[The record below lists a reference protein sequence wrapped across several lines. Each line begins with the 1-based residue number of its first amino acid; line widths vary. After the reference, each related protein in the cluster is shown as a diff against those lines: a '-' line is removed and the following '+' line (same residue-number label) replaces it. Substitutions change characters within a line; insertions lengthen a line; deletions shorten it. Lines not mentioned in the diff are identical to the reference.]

1 MRSLPMPSAFAI
13 RSESAAERRAVS
25 SGFMVPMFFTATKHA
40 GAAVPPNVSA
50 AGTKQV
56 MTQRSGLPKCS
67 AARRDRSERSAPRSA
82 GFASAGA
89 KSWMSGMLLLLG
101 FATDEVE
108 RGGLVLLIIGGDDQQ
123 TGALIAFL
131 LLKRAERRLDDVGA
145 AA

>member
-82 GFASAGA
+82 GLPASAGA
-89 KSWMSGMLLLLG
+89 KSWTSGMLLT
-101 FATDEVE
+101 FATDEVKC
-108 RGGLVLLIIGGDDQQ
+108 RGLVLLIVGGDDQE
-123 TGALIAFL
+123 TGALGALL
-131 LLKRAERRLDDVGA
+131 LLKRAKRR
-145 AA
+145 